1 MLADLICLLALCDKS
16 DCTIGHTNNKYLTI
30 TPFIPYLIRILG
42 ANPTDARTEVR
53 TKAFRTIEV
62 ILKHHTGDI
71 PEIVVDLLFRGI
83 ADEDRSV
90 RISAG

>member
-1 MLADLICLLALCDKS
+1 MLADLICLLAQCDKT
-16 DCTIGHTNNKYLTI
+16 DCTKGHTNDKYLTI
-30 TPFIPYLIRILG
+30 TPFVPLLIRILG
-42 ANPTDARTEVR
+42 ANSADATTEVR

-71 PEIVVDLLFRGI
+71 PEIVLDLLFRGI

-90 RISAG
+90 RIAAG